1 MPPLRIAV
9 DPWVLAPRFRH
20 QGTNVYARKL
30 IGEFRKAAARLPEVE
45 FTLFGSSD
53 WEDPAVA
60 SAGPGFSFISTPMVQ
75 RERMWRMGGASVAA
89 RRVAADLMFSPSANV
104 FPLTRP
110 PMVCTI
116 HDATPFVMPSQ
127 SPRVVMAQRFFL
139 RAAARRS
146 CAVITVSEQSKR
158 DLMTVCGLPEAK
170 VTVVHNGYDSRVFN
184 EEPADAGK
192 LQALRARLGI
202 QKPYIF
208 HHGVI
213 QPRKNLKRLIEAW
226 HLLLSRRRDLQ
237 LDLVLA
243 GPVGREHEQVFRLGE
258 ERSTGRGRMIF
269 AGTLPDPELAQML
282 KGSAL
287 VVIPSLY
294 EGFCLPMVEAM
305 ACGAPTIVSNN
316 SCFPEIS
323 GNALLYFDPLSIE
336 DIAAK
341 MESALCDSELRA
353 TLRAGGPQRAACF
366 SWERCGH
373 ETLAVLLRAAGRELA
388 NGGHA

>member
-1 MPPLRIAV
+1 MAPLKIAI

-20 QGTNVYARKL
+20 QGTNVYARSL
-30 IGEFRKAAARLPEVE
+30 VCEFRKAAARMPEVE
-45 FTLFGSSD
+45 FTLFGSAD
-53 WEDPAVA
+53 WEDPGLA
-60 SAGPGFSFISTPMVQ
+60 AGPGFSLISTRMVQ
-75 RERMWRMGGASVAA
+75 RDRMWRMGGASVAA
-89 RRVAADLMFSPSANV
+89 RRIAAELLFSPSSNV
-104 FPLTRP
+104 FPLSRP

-127 SPRVVMAQRFFL
+127 SPRMVMAQRFFL
-139 RAAARRS
+139 CAAARRS
-146 CAVITVSEQSKR
+146 RAVITVSSQSKQ
-158 DLMTVCGLPEAK
+158 DLVAICGIPEHK
-170 VTVVHNGYDSRVFN
+170 VSVVHNGYNEDLFN
-184 EEPADAGK
+184 DEPPDASK
-192 LQALRARLGI
+192 LQALQTQLGI
-202 QKPYIF
+202 HRSYIF
-208 HHGVI
+208 HHGVV

-226 HLLLSRRRDLQ
+226 HMLLSCRHDLQ

-243 GPVGREHEQVFRLGE
+243 GPTGREHEQVFQLGE
-258 ERSTGRGRMIF
+258 ERSSERGRMIF
-269 AGTLPDPELAQML
+269 ARMLSDTELELML

-305 ACGAPTIVSNN
+305 ACGVPTIVSNN

-353 TLRAGGPQRAACF
+353 RLRAGGLQRASCF
-366 SWERCGH
+366 SWERCGR
-373 ETLAVLLRAAGRELA
+373 ETIEVLLRAAGRELVDE
-388 NGGHA
+388 GHA

>member
-1 MPPLRIAV
+1 MTPLRIAV

-30 IGEFRKAAARLPEVE
+30 LGEFRKAAARMPEVE
-45 FTLFGSSD
+45 FTLFGSPD
-53 WEDPAVA
+53 WGDPAVA
-60 SAGPGFSFISTPMVQ
+60 SAGPGFSFISTRMVQ
-75 RERMWRMGGASVAA
+75 RDRMWRIGGASVAA

-127 SPRVVMAQRFFL
+127 SPRMVMAQRFFL

-146 CAVITVSEQSKR
+146 RAVITVSEQSKR
-158 DLMTVCGLPEAK
+158 DLMMVCGLPEHR
-170 VTVVHNGYDSRVFN
+170 VTVVHNGYDSDVFN
-184 EEPADAGK
+184 EEPADSGK
-192 LQALRARLGI
+192 LRALQARLGI
-202 QKPYIF
+202 QNSYIF

-243 GPVGREHEQVFRLGE
+243 GPTGREHEQVFRLGE
-258 ERSTGRGRMIF
+258 ERSTERGRMIF
-269 AGTLPDPELAQML
+269 AGTLPDAELAHML

-305 ACGAPTIVSNN
+305 ACGVPTVVSNS

-323 GNALLYFDPLSIE
+323 GSALLYFDPLSVE

-341 MESALCDSELRA
+341 IESALCDSELRA
-353 TLRAGGPQRAACF
+353 NLRADGLRRAALF
-366 SWERCGH
+366 SWERCGR
-373 ETLAVLLRAAGRELA
+373 ETLAVLLRAAGRELV